1 MLVQAVKKS
10 FLSAVQCILVFLTV
24 CHFTSNHTAN
34 WTDLKRVCSLA
45 VLLVEECNKDK
56 WAAVNTVTDRT
67 GSEVNELWE
76 LLVILAI
83 KNTEPREMIY
93 RLYILRVTAHQHC
106 CPHVPEWLV
115 NLWLYCSDGAAGS
128 NALIGKVADVR
139 SSSTL
144 WCFRL
149 WPCTVRPQCKT
160 LGKSTFSNLEEA
172 SRLFVSLCICVPCPP
187 SLSQT
192 SPEGL

>member
-76 LLVILAI
+76 LLVMLAI

-93 RLYILRVTAHQHC
+93 IDYIYSQSNRTPALLSTCSRVISKLVTLLLWRRSWLKSPDWESCRCAIIFDPLVFPFVALHCETTA
-106 CPHVPEWLV
+106 
-115 NLWLYCSDGAAGS
+115 
-128 NALIGKVADVR
+128 
-139 SSSTL
+139 
-144 WCFRL
+144 
-149 WPCTVRPQCKT
+149 
-160 LGKSTFSNLEEA
+160 
-172 SRLFVSLCICVPCPP
+172 
-187 SLSQT
+187 
-192 SPEGL
+192 